1 MSIGL
6 IRTRVIGK
14 GIFGWGLMVTAICF
28 LALSA
33 AGCDSDD
40 GEDAD
45 EGRVRVCNSD
55 DVAYGV
61 EVVDRG
67 NDEVVDNFRVEAGL
81 TADATCEESGA
92 IEVGTHYVRFYT
104 VDGEFLARSS
114 NFLITEEDEA
124 DTATV
129 YMTQSGEIGVIDAEV
144 EGEGDILVCNLD
156 DEDYIVELRAEADGD
171 LIDSFGVEEA
181 LEVVD
186 ICDEFT
192 DVPAGVYYL
201 RIVEEDNRNNTDR
214 SVTFFLEDDEL
225 QRFEIDSTGSILKT
239 SD

>member
-1 MSIGL
+1 MNRTIGKYGIVRIGL
-6 IRTRVIGK
+6 
-14 GIFGWGLMVTAICF
+14 LLSAICF
-28 LALSA
+28 LGLAPL
-33 AGCDSDD
+33 GCDSDD

-45 EGRVRVCNSD
+45 EGRVRICNSD
-55 DVAYGV
+55 DVALGV

-67 NDEVVDNFRVEAGL
+67 NDEVVDNFRVEAGSPS
-81 TADATCEESGA
+81 DSTCEESAG
-92 IEVGTHYVRFYT
+92 IEVGTHYVNFYT
-104 VDGEFLARSS
+104 ADGDFIARSAD
-114 NFLITEEDEA
+114 FLVTEEDEVE
-124 DTATV
+124 TATV
-129 YMTQSGEIGVIDAEV
+129 YMTRNGEIGVIDADV

-156 DEDYIVELRAEADGD
+156 DEDYIVELRAEADGH

-192 DVPAGVYYL
+192 DVDAGVYYL
-201 RIVEEDNRNNTDR
+201 RIVEEDNHNNTDR